1 MKKKPETRGDLRFV
15 AQKLVESG
23 LSIIP
28 IKCDGSKAPACKW
41 KEYQSEKPSNDQLG
55 KWFTQKRGMAAVTG
69 KVSGNLEVIDF
80 DDNDA
85 FNQWKKTL
93 RELGAGNP
101 AERFPICHTPNGAHV
116 FYRCDAG
123 VEPNQKLAQKLGKDG
138 RPKTTIETRGEG
150 GYVLVPG
157 SPPECHPSN
166 QEYVLVS
173 GDLTQI
179 PTINEAE
186 RAQLLAAA
194 RAQTEYVEPAKIFCP
209 PSTSNGGR
217 PGDDF
222 NNRVTWQEVLEPHG
236 WKQVGQRGSLA
247 HWRRPGKETGSSATT
262 NFGESD
268 LLYVFSTSADPFQ
281 GDSAYQKFAAYTL
294 LNHDGD
300 FSAAAADLASKG
312 YGQQRQSFS
321 SSFASFASADGAPWP
336 KPLAQEAFHG
346 PAGEFIRIV
355 LPHTEADPA
364 ALLGQFLA
372 TFGSVI
378 GRTCYFQVEQSK
390 HFLVLYVVIVGRT
403 STARKGTSWG
413 HVRRTFA
420 KVDPQ
425 WADQCLKSGLS
436 SGEGLIFAV
445 RDDGLKPEPVRK
457 GGKVIR
463 YEEVAVPGVKD
474 KRLLVVE
481 EEFSSP
487 LRVMSRDGN
496 ILSPTLRNA
505 WDSGR
510 LNTLT
515 KHDPVQ
521 ATGAHISLIG
531 HTTAMDLSKYL
542 DSNEAGNGYGNR
554 HLFIC
559 VDRSKSLPLGG
570 DLKDSDLEPLIAE
583 LRLAVD
589 GARGAADCGYGRL
602 TFDDPARDLWC
613 EVYSELSAAKPQ
625 LLGAMTARAPA
636 QVVRLACIYALLD
649 QVWLIE
655 A

>member
-1 MKKKPETRGDLRFV
+1 M
-15 AQKLVESG
+15 
-23 LSIIP
+23 
-28 IKCDGSKAPACKW
+28 
-41 KEYQSEKPSNDQLG
+41 
-55 KWFTQKRGMAAVTG
+55 
-69 KVSGNLEVIDF
+69 
-80 DDNDA
+80 
-85 FNQWKKTL
+85 
-93 RELGAGNP
+93 
-101 AERFPICHTPNGAHV
+101 
-116 FYRCDAG
+116 
-123 VEPNQKLAQKLGKDG
+123 
-138 RPKTTIETRGEG
+138 
-150 GYVLVPG
+150 
-157 SPPECHPSN
+157 
-166 QEYVLVS
+166 LVS

-186 RAQLLAAA
+186 RGLLLVAA
-194 RAQTEYVEPAKIFCP
+194 RAQTEYIEPAKIFRP
-209 PSTSNGGR
+209 PSTSTGNR

-222 NNRVTWQEVLEPHG
+222 NTRATWDEVLEPHG
-236 WKQVGQRGSLA
+236 WEQAGQRGSLTD
-247 HWRRPGKETGSSATT
+247 WRRPGKSTGSSATT

-268 LLYVFSTSADPFQ
+268 LLYVFSTNADPFEA
-281 GDSAYQKFAAYTL
+281 DRAYQKFAAYTL

-336 KPLAQEAFHG
+336 KPLAQGAFHG

-496 ILSPTLRNA
+496 ILSPTLRNT

-531 HTTAMDLSKYL
+531 HTTPMDLSKYL

-636 QVVRLACIYALLD
+636 QVVHLACIYALLD

-655 A
+655 PEHLKAALAVWDYCEASCRYLFGESLGDPDADRLLRRLRREPDGLTRTEISKSLFKGHRSATRIDRALSLLEGYGVAFPETKPTKGRSTEVWIATANAKKAKEEE